1 MHALKKVIVLTKQAA
16 AAAKHVRNSICMSG
30 NKGEKKKRKRLVE
43 EVKFIYLEL
52 FYLELFSVLKVLDM
66 KLIPALLHNG

>member
-1 MHALKKVIVLTKQAA
+1 MHASKKVIVLTKQAA

-52 FYLELFSVLKVLDM
+52 FSVLKVLDM
-66 KLIPALLHNG
+66 KLILALLHNG